1 MQKFGL
7 ILICILFSTLAFAQ
21 TKATKQLFNAIEKNN
36 LSMAQNA
43 IIAGADPDGVD
54 SLKAPSTTVLLK
66 AVQLNRL
73 EIVDLL
79 LKSHANVN
87 IQRPVDMHTPLMV
100 AAHNDYSAIADLLI
114 QNGAD
119 VNLSTLLSRTALHIA
134 ALANS
139 VATAE
144 VLLKA
149 KDIDVNVRP
158 KLCAL
163 AVAARQGHVGIVL
176 LLKKQTGSK
185 VSSPVCLDKALEL
198 AKYNNHE
205 QVVMILNRI

>member
-1 MQKFGL
+1 MQKLGL
-7 ILICILFSTLAFAQ
+7 ILLLLIISTGVLAQ
-21 TKATKQLFNAIEKNN
+21 TKATQKLFRAIEKNN
-36 LSMAQNA
+36 LSLAQNA
-43 IIAGADPDGVD
+43 INEGADPDGVD
-54 SLKAPSTTVLLK
+54 NLDAPSTTVLLK

-73 EIVDLL
+73 EIVELL
-79 LKSHANVN
+79 LNHHANVN

-100 AAHNDYSAIADLLI
+100 AAHNDFSAIAELLI
-114 QNGAD
+114 QKGAD
-119 VNLSTLLSRTALHIA
+119 VNLETIFLRTALHIA

-139 VATAE
+139 VSTAE

-163 AVAARQGHVGIVL
+163 AVAARQGNVGIVL

-185 VSSPVCLDKALEL
+185 ASSPVCLDKAMEL
-198 AKYNNHE
+198 AKYNQHE
-205 QVVMILNRI
+205 QVVLILNRN